1 MPRLIVASGPM
12 RSYLP
17 RGSVHVA
24 PTASGALVLLDTRSG
39 RMFQLN
45 PTGASAWNALAVG
58 GGDVQAAARTVA
70 QRYGRSYLQV
80 LDDVWSWVQLLG
92 EANLLEA
99 TR

>member
-1 MPRLIVASGPM
+1 M

-17 RGSVHVA
+17 SGSVHS
-24 PTASGALVLLDTRSG
+24 ASAAGGALVLLDTRTG

-45 PTGASAWNALAVG
+45 PTGASAWNALLIG

-70 QRYGRSYLQV
+70 QRYGRPYLQA
-80 LDDVWSWVQLLG
+80 LDDLWCLIQRLIDAGLV
-92 EANLLEA
+92 EP